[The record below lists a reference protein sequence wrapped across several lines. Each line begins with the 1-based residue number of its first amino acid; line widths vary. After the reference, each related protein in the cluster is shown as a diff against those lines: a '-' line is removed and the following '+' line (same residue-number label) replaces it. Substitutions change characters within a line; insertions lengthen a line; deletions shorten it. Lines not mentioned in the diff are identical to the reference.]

1 MDEIVIQGGRSLNGD
16 VEISG
21 AKNAAL
27 PMLAA
32 SLLTVGQF
40 CFTNVPDLKDI
51 ESIRQL
57 LCTIGAEITETPEGL
72 IVDTT
77 GLNDVEAPYELVR
90 KMRASVLV
98 LGPLLARLGRAR
110 VSLPGGCAIGARPIN
125 MHLEGFSRLGARI
138 TLEHGYVQAEAKS
151 LTGSEIFFDVPTV
164 TGTENLMMAAVL
176 AKGTTVLRNAA
187 KEPEVSAL
195 ADMLN
200 AMGARVS
207 GAGTSTITIDGVDRL
222 YPATVRVIP
231 DRIETGT
238 YMVAAALT
246 GGCIRILDADARH
259 LKAVM
264 AKLKKT
270 GTEVDTSD
278 GAIRVTG
285 RRPVTSVD
293 IKTLPYPGFPTD
305 MQAQFMV
312 LMCIANGLSMISETI
327 FENRFIHVLEL
338 QRMGADIQVSGN
350 HAMVR
355 GAARLSGAQVMASDL
370 RASACLVLAGLVA
383 EGTTRISRVYHLD
396 RGYAALED
404 KFRSLG
410 ADIERVRQNP
420 KTAGGACKEPASG
433 RTGPEN

>member
-1 MDEIVIQGGRSLNGD
+1 MDEIVIQGGRRLDGE
-16 VEISG
+16 VRISG

-32 SLLTVGQF
+32 SLLTGGRF
-40 CFTNVPDLKDI
+40 CYTNVPDLKDI

-57 LCTIGAEITETPEGL
+57 LCTIGAEISETPDGL
-72 IVDTT
+72 TVDTT

-138 TLEHGYVQAEAKS
+138 TLEHGYVQAEAET

-187 KEPEVSAL
+187 KEPEISAL

-207 GAGTSTITIDGVDRL
+207 GAGTSTITIEGVDRL
-222 YPATVRVIP
+222 IPATVRVIP
-231 DRIETGT
+231 DRIEAGT

-246 GGCIRILDADARH
+246 GGCIRVLDADARH
-259 LKAVM
+259 MKALI
-264 AKLKKT
+264 AKLRKT
-270 GTEVDTSD
+270 GTDVDP
-278 GAIRVTG
+278 GEHAITVTG
-285 RRPVTSVD
+285 RRPVASVD

-312 LMCIANGLSMISETI
+312 LMCIANGLSMVSETI

-338 QRMGADIQVSGN
+338 QRMGADIQISGN

-355 GAARLSGAQVMASDL
+355 GTARLSGAPVMASDL

-396 RGYAALED
+396 RGYETIEE

-420 KTAGGACKEPASG
+420 KIAGGSGTKPVSG
-433 RTGPEN
+433 RTSPEN